1 MAKPGS
7 ILLNYLNLGPKKVEQ
22 IISAIGDIDNI
33 FKASLNGK
41 GFERILSFR
50 DSKEFKREL
59 RLIKE
64 EGITCLDI
72 FDNDYPEILKEIPHP
87 PLVLYLKGKL
97 KSLKNNLFAIVGTRL
112 PTAYGVFQARRFSRE
127 LARAGFTIVSG
138 LAKGVDAVA
147 HSEAIKYGE
156 TIAVLG
162 SGLLSV
168 YPRQNAA
175 LAQEITKRGLLLS
188 EFPLF
193 CEPSRENFPRRN
205 RIVSGL
211 SLGVLVVEAA
221 QKSGARIT
229 ARLACEQNREVF
241 VLPGNIDSPLSK
253 GNHILIK
260 EGAKL
265 TDCIED
271 ILEEL
276 KNGKIFSNS

>member
-127 LARAGFTIVSG
+127 LAQAGFTIVSG

-205 RIVSGL
+205 RSVSGL